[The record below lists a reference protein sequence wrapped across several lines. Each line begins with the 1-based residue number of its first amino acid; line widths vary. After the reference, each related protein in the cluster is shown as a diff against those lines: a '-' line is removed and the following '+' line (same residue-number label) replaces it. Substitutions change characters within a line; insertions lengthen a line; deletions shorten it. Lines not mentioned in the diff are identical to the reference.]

1 MSHNPVG
8 TGIMHQDTHQDMHQ
22 ELYQQGIGKAS
33 AADWTGA
40 IESFDQVLQLNPDFA
55 AAYYQRG
62 LVRFKQGNLHGAI
75 EDYTRAALSDANN
88 PTVHYARSL
97 AHLSAGN
104 TEAAVA
110 DAKQAVLLKPDYAA
124 AYHLLATV
132 RQKQGATDKAIVGY
146 KKAAELYLD
155 HQDIANCRRCLEAI
169 HKLQPPPVP
178 SAPIPAASFSAITP
192 EDFLQQ
198 AIEKAKRRNF
208 AAALED
214 LDWVLQLDPGD
225 TDAYIHRGQVRA
237 ELGDRSGAIADYRQ
251 AAQIFLDRAD
261 KNNAQALL
269 IKIQQLQQAQPQR
282 TSSTSPRNYP
292 KNVVPFPSRKP
303 GSNRKPSPAI
313 QQKLLRLIGDDRRIV
328 AGLVER
334 LRQRHP
340 DMPEDWYWEKA
351 IYDLERDRR

>member
-1 MSHNPVG
+1 MSQNPVG
-8 TGIMHQDTHQDMHQ
+8 TGIMHQDTHQDRHQ
-22 ELYQQGIGKAS
+22 ELYQQGIDKAN
-33 AADWTGA
+33 AADWQGA
-40 IESFDQVLQLNPDFA
+40 IECFDQVLQLHPDFA

-62 LVRFKQGNLHGAI
+62 LARFKQGNLQGAMD
-75 EDYTRAALSDANN
+75 DYTRAAFSDANN
-88 PTVHYARSL
+88 PTVYYARSL
-97 AHLSAGN
+97 AHLTAGN
-104 TEAAVA
+104 TEAAIA
-110 DAKQAVLLKPDYAA
+110 DAKQAVLLKPNYAA

-155 HQDIANCRRCLEAI
+155 HHDIANCRRCLEAI
-169 HKLQPPPVP
+169 HKLQPPSLPSVPV
-178 SAPIPAASFSAITP
+178 PAASFSAITP

-198 AIEKAKRRNF
+198 AIEKAKQRNF

-225 TDAYIHRGQVRA
+225 TNAYIHRGRIRA
-237 ELGDRSGAIADYRQ
+237 ELGDRAGAIADYRQ

-261 KNNAQALL
+261 KDNAQALL
-269 IKIQQLQQAQPQR
+269 TKIQQLQQAQPQR
-282 TSSTSPRNYP
+282 TSPTYP
-292 KNVVPFPSRKP
+292 QNVVPFPSRKP
-303 GSNRKPSPAI
+303 HSNRKPSYAI
-313 QQKLLRLIGDDRRIV
+313 QQKLLRLVGDDRRIV